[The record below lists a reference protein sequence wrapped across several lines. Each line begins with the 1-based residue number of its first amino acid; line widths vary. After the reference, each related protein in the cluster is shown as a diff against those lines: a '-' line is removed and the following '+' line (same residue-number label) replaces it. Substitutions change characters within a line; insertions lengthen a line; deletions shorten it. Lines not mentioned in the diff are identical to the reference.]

1 MVGAGS
7 INGGNMFRGL
17 PESDEEELEGE
28 LDEDEEELGKGLGGG
43 ELLNPVSPTLALVP
57 PPAATG
63 EALVPPTASPGE
75 ALVPPP
81 GL

>member
-7 INGGNMFRGL
+7 INGGNMFHGL
-17 PESDEEELEGE
+17 PESDEEELEE
-28 LDEDEEELGKGLGGG
+28 GLGGG
-43 ELLNPVSPTLALVP
+43 ELLDPVSPTLALVP

-75 ALVPPP
+75 ALVSPP